1 MIRNKK
7 ILKLQKKKNTINQIE
22 SILQPTKKKKMS
34 EGKPIECTAA
44 VAYAPNKPLTIE
56 KIIVEA
62 PKTDEVRVKILKSA
76 LCHTDAFTL
85 SGEDNEW
92 PASDFKPVILGH
104 EAAGIIESV
113 GPEVTDLAVGDHVIL
128 LYTAECGECKFC
140 LDDRTNLCIKVRSTQ
155 GKGVMPDGTTR
166 FKNLKG
172 EPIYHFMGC
181 SAFSDYTVVSKHS
194 AVKID
199 KAFDLEKAALL
210 GCGVATGFGAAGYK
224 GIGAA
229 KKHNQ
234 ITEGSSV
241 AVFGLGAVGCSVLEG
256 ARAAGA
262 KKIIAVDTNDKKEEW
277 ARSFGATDFVNPT
290 KLPEGEDI
298 VSKLVSM
305 SDDGFG
311 IDFTYDCTGNV
322 NVMNNALMASAR
334 GTGISTVIGVA
345 PAGAQISVRPFYLIV
360 GRTWTGI
367 AFGNIKGKSEMNKLI
382 EASNQGILSLEKYI
396 THKREFKEINTAF
409 EDLHSGDCLR
419 TVFDY

>member
-1 MIRNKK
+1 
-7 ILKLQKKKNTINQIE
+7 
-22 SILQPTKKKKMS
+22 MS
-34 EGKPIECTAA
+34 VGQPIECNAA

-62 PKTDEVRVKILKSA
+62 PKVDEIRVKVLKSA

-104 EAAGIIESV
+104 EAVGVIESV
-113 GPEVTDLAVGDHVIL
+113 GPEVTDLSIGDHVIM

-140 LDDRTNLCIKVRSTQ
+140 IDNRTNLCIKVRSTQ

-181 SAFSDYTVVSKHS
+181 SAFSEYTVVSKHS
-194 AVKID
+194 AVKIN
-199 KAFDLEKAALL
+199 KEFNLEQAALL

-229 KKHNQ
+229 KKGNQ
-234 ITEGSSV
+234 ITKGSSV

-256 ARAAGA
+256 AKAAGA
-262 KKIIAVDTNDKKEEW
+262 KKIIAIDTNDNKEAW
-277 ARSFGATDFVNPT
+277 AKEFGATDFVNPL
-290 KLPEGEDI
+290 KLKEGENI

-322 NVMNNALMASAR
+322 NVMNDALMASAR

-367 AFGNIKGKSEMNKLI
+367 AYGNIKGKSEMTELI
-382 EASNQGILSLEKYI
+382 QASDSGDLSLDKYV
-396 THKREFKEINTAF
+396 THRREFTDINTAF

-419 TVFDY
+419 TVFNY